1 MGHVGLSIL
10 DNVNWRMVRPF
21 SVTVT
26 GAASLRASLKRA
38 RIGGSDASRGRFS
51 FSLSRCAPELT
62 LHFFFLCVF
71 RVGVFRSVSE
81 LSGQIHHH
89 RNKLAATHSDKLI
102 FGYSSLSKGLS
113 IIMLYRNLFIRA
125 WGFLRAWG

>member
-62 LHFFFLCVF
+62 TFFFFFVRVSRRCVPF
-71 RVGVFRSVSE
+71 GKRV
-81 LSGQIHHH
+81 
-89 RNKLAATHSDKLI
+89 
-102 FGYSSLSKGLS
+102 
-113 IIMLYRNLFIRA
+113 IRA
-125 WGFLRAWG
+125 DPSSSQQTCRNSL